1 MALTL
6 IMSRRAARCRRGLAG
21 LAGCA
26 AGALL
31 VWTTAAAAVPLGL
44 PPLPIPP
51 DNPQT
56 PEKVQLGDRLFH
68 DTRLSSTGQVGCTS
82 CHLDGIA
89 FHDGRPVPRGVNKL
103 RGTRNAPT
111 VLNAAY
117 LDTQFWDGRAA
128 SLEEQA
134 LQPLANPVEHGLRSA
149 ADVLDLLRRDPQYT
163 ALFRAAFG
171 VEAAQIGLPHVG
183 RAIAAYERT
192 LIAGNSP
199 FDRWYYAGEAGAVG
213 DDVKRGFAMFTGAA
227 GCSACHPIGAKSAL
241 FTDQR
246 FHNAGVGFARLG
258 ADPARAASRF
268 AAAPASVDT
277 RVLSDAQAS
286 ELGRYAVTGQLADLG
301 AFKTPG
307 LRNVA
312 RTAPYLH
319 DGSLNTLE
327 QVVDYFTGGFAAAG
341 ANSHLSPLLR
351 PLALSA
357 AQKQDL
363 VAFLKSLTSPEYMPP
378 GNR

>member
-1 MALTL
+1 MAA
-6 IMSRRAARCRRGLAG
+6 MNGRGRVVRRAGRLLAVVM
-21 LAGCA
+21 
-26 AGALL
+26 AGAPML
-31 VWTTAAAAVPLGL
+31 AAAVPLGL
-44 PPLPIPP
+44 PPLPIPA

-56 PEKVQLGDRLFH
+56 AEKIALGDKLFH
-68 DTRLSSTGQVGCTS
+68 DTRLSSTGQVGCKS

-117 LDTQFWDGRAA
+117 YDDQFWDGRAA

-134 LQPLANPVEHGLRSA
+134 LQPLLNPVEHGLRSEQ
-149 ADVLDLLRRDPQYT
+149 DVLALLRRDAQYVT
-163 ALFRAAFG
+163 MFRAAFG
-171 VEAAQIGLPHVG
+171 IDAAQIGMQQVG
-183 RAIAAYERT
+183 QAIASYERT

-199 FDRWYYAGEAGAVG
+199 FDHWHYAGEAGAVG
-213 DDVKRGFAMFTGAA
+213 EDVKRGFALFTGAA
-227 GCSACHPIGAKSAL
+227 GCSSCHPVGAQSAL

-246 FHNAGVGFARLG
+246 YHNVGVGHTRLAS
-258 ADPARAASRF
+258 ADASSLLSS
-268 AAAPASVDT
+268 ASTLDL
-277 RVLSDAQAS
+277 RVLSDAQVS
-286 ELGRYAVTGQLADLG
+286 ELGRYAVTGNPADLG

-327 QVVDYFTGGFAAAG
+327 QVVDYFAAG
-341 ANSHLSPLLR
+341 GVGARSPLLR
-351 PLALSA
+351 PAALTA
-357 AQKQDL
+357 EQKQDL
-363 VAFLKSLTSPEYMPP
+363 VAFLKSLTSPEHRPTVFAQ
-378 GNR
+378 